1 MFHFIIILVVCIIC
15 AKSTLDLEPVVGY
28 EKKKKKVKIKYFG
41 PMVHKSALATR
52 LLVSCQDIL
61 QAIALYH
68 ILALV
73 HT

>member
-28 EKKKKKVKIKYFG
+28 EKKKKVKIKYFG

-61 QAIALYH
+61 QAKSLYH
-68 ILALV
+68 IPALV